1 MKVMTAMYTL
11 KKGGSYDRFKMLIEA
26 ILEKQC
32 EVHCLSLTPIQ
43 IEHFHFH
50 NHVIYFPFKT
60 VNGLIAKLT
69 VFLVFPLWS
78 LWITWSNKIDIIV
91 AFGSLYAFIQ
101 GFSKW
106 SLKRP
111 MVTLIRGDSSFGLK
125 MQNSPKYFL
134 RINKRIEYLGLLF
147 SDRIITNNTGIQRE
161 ILRDLRKKDIEV
173 KVLFNNIPP
182 MNISGTEDIYQ
193 TRAKYG
199 ISVDAKVLV
208 TAGIINR
215 GKNIEILIKGLPKIG
230 MKNFYL
236 LVVGD
241 GSTKADFQY
250 RDYLKG
256 LAKTLEADKQ
266 VIFTGWLEKEDL
278 RKIYLAADLFVLSS
292 KSEGMPN
299 VMLEAMGIGLPCIG
313 SNIPGIR
320 DILQYDELIF
330 DPLDEKALVDKIW
343 QIFSDNPFFD
353 RVRRLCQERKKV
365 FLFDWKERAFQMVTM
380 GFDSACKKS

>member
-1 MKVMTAMYTL
+1 MYTL

-43 IEHFHFH
+43 IEHSHFH

-380 GFDSACKKS
+380 GFASACKKS

>member
-1 MKVMTAMYTL
+1 MYTL

-43 IEHFHFH
+43 IEHSHFH

>member
-1 MKVMTAMYTL
+1 MYTL

>member
-11 KKGGSYDRFKMLIEA
+11 KKGGSYDRFKMVIEA

-43 IEHFHFH
+43 IEHSHFH

-60 VNGLIAKLT
+60 VNGLIAKLI

-313 SNIPGIR
+313 SNI
-320 DILQYDELIF
+320 Q
-330 DPLDEKALVDKIW
+330 
-343 QIFSDNPFFD
+343 
-353 RVRRLCQERKKV
+353 
-365 FLFDWKERAFQMVTM
+365 
-380 GFDSACKKS
+380 